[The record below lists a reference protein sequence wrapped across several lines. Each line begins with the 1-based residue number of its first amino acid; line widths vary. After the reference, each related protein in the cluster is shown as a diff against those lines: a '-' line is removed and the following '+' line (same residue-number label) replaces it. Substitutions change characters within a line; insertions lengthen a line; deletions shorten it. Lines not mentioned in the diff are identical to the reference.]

1 MDNKLY
7 VGNLP
12 FTTTE
17 EDLQSMF
24 AQAGNV
30 VSVSLIKDRD
40 TGRSRGFAFVE
51 FSTQAE
57 AILIEDFP
65 VQFIPACNEL
75 VREAVDKSA
84 ALKYRD
90 VEARVV
96 TAPSSRTTSS
106 SCSGSGRPWRNR
118 ACRGGCSNA
127 ADPG

>member
-12 FTTTE
+12 FSTTE
-17 EDLQSMF
+17 EDLRSMF

-57 AILIEDFP
+57 AEKAVSLFNNTPLENRNLKVNLARPKED
-65 VQFIPACNEL
+65 
-75 VREAVDKSA
+75 
-84 ALKYRD
+84 
-90 VEARVV
+90 
-96 TAPSSRTTSS
+96 
-106 SCSGSGRPWRNR
+106 SGKFRKPGGNR
-118 ACRGGCSNA
+118 RY
-127 ADPG
+127 

>member
-12 FTTTE
+12 FNTTE
-17 EDLQSMF
+17 EDLRGMF

-57 AILIEDFP
+57 AEKAVSLFNNTPLENRTLKVNLAKPRED
-65 VQFIPACNEL
+65 
-75 VREAVDKSA
+75 
-84 ALKYRD
+84 
-90 VEARVV
+90 
-96 TAPSSRTTSS
+96 
-106 SCSGSGRPWRNR
+106 SGKFRRPGGNR
-118 ACRGGCSNA
+118 RF
-127 ADPG
+127 

>member
-57 AILIEDFP
+57 AEKAVSLFNNTPLDNRTLKVNLARPKED
-65 VQFIPACNEL
+65 
-75 VREAVDKSA
+75 
-84 ALKYRD
+84 
-90 VEARVV
+90 
-96 TAPSSRTTSS
+96 
-106 SCSGSGRPWRNR
+106 SGGKFRRPGGNR
-118 ACRGGCSNA
+118 RY
-127 ADPG
+127 

>member
-12 FTTTE
+12 FSTTE

-57 AILIEDFP
+57 AEKAVSLFNNTPLDNRTLKVNLARPKED
-65 VQFIPACNEL
+65 
-75 VREAVDKSA
+75 SG
-84 ALKYRD
+84 KYKRQ
-90 VEARVV
+90 
-96 TAPSSRTTSS
+96 
-106 SCSGSGRPWRNR
+106 GGNR
-118 ACRGGCSNA
+118 RY
-127 ADPG
+127 

>member
-12 FTTTE
+12 FNTTE
-17 EDLQSMF
+17 EDLRGMF

-57 AILIEDFP
+57 AEKAVSLFNNTPLENRTLKVNLARPRED
-65 VQFIPACNEL
+65 
-75 VREAVDKSA
+75 
-84 ALKYRD
+84 
-90 VEARVV
+90 
-96 TAPSSRTTSS
+96 
-106 SCSGSGRPWRNR
+106 SGKFRRPGGNR
-118 ACRGGCSNA
+118 RF
-127 ADPG
+127 

>member
-12 FTTTE
+12 FSTTE
-17 EDLQSMF
+17 DELRTMF

-57 AILIEDFP
+57 AEKAVSLFNNTPLENRTLKVNLARP
-65 VQFIPACNEL
+65 
-75 VREAVDKSA
+75 REENTKF
-84 ALKYRD
+84 R
-90 VEARVV
+90 RQ
-96 TAPSSRTTSS
+96 
-106 SCSGSGRPWRNR
+106 GGNR
-118 ACRGGCSNA
+118 RY
-127 ADPG
+127 